1 MPTKDDM
8 YLLPDGTR
16 YHYNVLNDCWEPLT
30 VREAFTDFSTSTSF
44 SFRLWPEFYDFIS
57 PGYRIKK
64 VIFNEPATIVFWE
77 DGTKTVVKCGPNDI
91 FDPEKGIAMCFV
103 KKIYNNK
110 GRYNNAFKPWVDDYY
125 TESALKIYNNGVDIV
140 DELKSTMEK
149 VNNWLNG
156 KED

>member
-1 MPTKDDM
+1 MPTKQIISN
-8 YLLPDGTR
+8 DGTLFKL
-16 YHYNVLNDCWEPLT
+16 NPLNDKWETLT
-30 VREAFTDFSTSTSF
+30 VRESFTDISTTTDFSISI
-44 SFRLWPEFYDFIS
+44 WPGFYDFIS
-57 PGYRIKK
+57 PAYKIKK

-77 DGTKTVVKCGPNDI
+77 DGTKTVVKCNPNDI

-103 KKIYNNK
+103 KKLYNNK

-125 TESALKIYNNGVDIV
+125 TESALKICNNGVDIV
-140 DELKSTMEK
+140 DALKSTVEK

>member
-1 MPTKDDM
+1 MPTKRIVNNNGLF
-8 YLLPDGTR
+8 YT
-16 YHYNVLNDCWEPLT
+16 LNPLTDTWEPLT
-30 VREAFTDFSTSTSF
+30 VREALTDVSTMTGFS
-44 SFRLWPEFYDFIS
+44 LWPEFYDFIS

-103 KKIYNNK
+103 KKIYGNK

-125 TESALKIYNNGVDIV
+125 AESALKFYNNGVDIV
-140 DELKSTMEK
+140 DELKSTVEK